1 MQKIAKCILLKIFYI
16 KILRKQ
22 NILYT
27 SGKMVRGKE
36 CKKGMDKLKFKD
48 ITDFEAKSEL

>member
-16 KILRKQ
+16 KILGKQ
-22 NILYT
+22 NILYS
-27 SGKMVRGKE
+27 SGKMVRGEE
-36 CKKGMDKLKFKD
+36 CKRGMDKLRFKG